1 MPPKKSKVV
10 SVYTRCNEYKDIFHV
25 DDNILFCNYCNV
37 SVEWKH
43 KSVVDN
49 HCKSQKHIS
58 NVRSQ
63 EESHNRTQQLTLSS
77 TRAASESKNQLI
89 EDLIEAFAIAD
100 IPLEKVNSLLPFFKK
115 HVKNGGSI
123 PHAPTLRQ
131 NYLPNIFD
139 KHYQS
144 LKLLFDSK
152 PVAIIMDETTDDCA
166 RSVVNTLFCYC
177 HETKL
182 VSVDFLERV
191 TNTTMGQVLT
201 TILTHFNISF
211 NLPRLF
217 LSDSAA
223 YMKKC
228 YREVLLPLMP
238 QLIHVPC
245 CAHIINLIGD
255 FWFGF
260 CYNHYYYYF

>member
-1 MPPKKSKVV
+1 MSSKKRKFKAV
-10 SVYTRCNEYKDIFHV
+10 SVHSRCKEYNGTFRV
-25 DDNILFCNYCNV
+25 DDNILFCNYCNI
-37 SVEWKH
+37 SIEWKQ

-58 NVRSQ
+58 NVN
-63 EESHNRTQQLTLSS
+63 SHNNEKNKTQLTLPA
-77 TRAASESKNQLI
+77 TQTAADFKKQVI
-89 EDLIEAFAIAD
+89 EDLLEAFVIAD

-115 HVKNGGSI
+115 HLKNGGSI
-123 PHAPTLRQ
+123 PQAPTLRQ
-131 NYLPNIFD
+131 IYLPGVFD

-166 RSVVNTLFCYC
+166 RSVVNTIFTYQNK
-177 HETKL
+177 TKL

-191 TNTTMGQVLT
+191 NNATMGQTLM

-228 YREVLLPLMP
+228 YREVLSPLMP
-238 QLIHVPC
+238 QLTHIPC
-245 CAHIINLIGD
+245 CAHILNLIGYE
-255 FWFGF
+255 FT
-260 CYNHYYYYF
+260 YIIILIY

>member
-1 MPPKKSKVV
+1 MPKKRKSV
-10 SVYTRCNEYKDIFHV
+10 SVYTRCKEYENTFRV

-43 KSVVDN
+43 KSVVDS
-49 HCKSQKHIS
+49 HCNSQKHIS
-58 NVRSQ
+58 NVKKQ
-63 EESHNRTQQLTLSS
+63 EEAQNKKQQLTLSS
-77 TRAASESKNQLI
+77 TQAVVDQKKQLI

-115 HVKNGGSI
+115 HIKNGGFI
-123 PHAPTLRQ
+123 PQAPTLRQ
-131 NYLPNIFD
+131 IYLPNVFD
-139 KHYQS
+139 KHYQC
-144 LKLLFDSK
+144 LKLFFDSK
-152 PVAIIMDETTDDCA
+152 PVAVIMDETTDDCA
-166 RSVVNTLFCYC
+166 RSVVNTLFCYRN
-177 HETKL
+177 ETKL
-182 VSVDFLERV
+182 VSVDFLGRV
-191 TNTTMGQVLT
+191 NNTTMGQVFT

-238 QLIHVPC
+238 QLIHAPC
-245 CAHIINLIGD
+245 CAHILNLIGYV
-255 FWFGF
+255 FLIL
-260 CYNHYYYYF
+260 